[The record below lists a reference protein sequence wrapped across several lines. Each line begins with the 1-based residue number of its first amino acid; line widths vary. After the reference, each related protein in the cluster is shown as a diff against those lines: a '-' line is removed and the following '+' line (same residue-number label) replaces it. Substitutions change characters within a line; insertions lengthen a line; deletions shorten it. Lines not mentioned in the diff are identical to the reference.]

1 MDQRD
6 LIDGVAAA
14 IVAASPNVQATGSAA
29 PANQ

>member
-14 IVAASPNVQATGSAA
+14 LVAASPYVQVTGSAA
-29 PANQ
+29 LAEQ